1 MAGDNKDVELL
12 TEHEKKRAIIKRS
25 RRNDG
30 QRQQDTLDKLLA
42 FKSASAPLLRGAP
55 SPYTLHLGLFT
66 LRPKAQSSNLNPEGG
81 SRVEGATDARLSA
94 LKPICDSQVEAR
106 KQR

>member
-1 MAGDNKDVELL
+1 VALRPRLRSPAPPSAPPCAPVSLRPCLCARFVLLGPGQVGAETAAGDNKDVELL

-42 FKSASAPLLRGAP
+42 FKSASAPLLRGA
-55 SPYTLHLGLFT
+55 
-66 LRPKAQSSNLNPEGG
+66 LNP
-81 SRVEGATDARLSA
+81 
-94 LKPICDSQVEAR
+94 KP
-106 KQR
+106 